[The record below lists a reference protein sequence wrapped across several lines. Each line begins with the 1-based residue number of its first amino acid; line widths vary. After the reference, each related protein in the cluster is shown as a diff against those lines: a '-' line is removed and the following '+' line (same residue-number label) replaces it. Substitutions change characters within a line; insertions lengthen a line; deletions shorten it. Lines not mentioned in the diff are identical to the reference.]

1 MSKDKKGG
9 KSAFDV
15 YLSGE
20 RLEKLET
27 PSGIPIKEVYTQD
40 DIRGLDY
47 ERDLGNPGKY
57 PYTRGVYESMHRGRF
72 WTIRQ
77 LIGYG
82 TPEETNE
89 RIKFLFKQGQAGFA
103 LITDIPTQLGLD
115 PDSPLAIGA
124 VGAAGVSIATEEDLH
139 QCLADIPPDK
149 VSINLVTN
157 PPGAPAILSMYALLA
172 QKRGIALH
180 TLLGTVQNDPYFY
193 PSGGNLESFKF
204 FPLDLRVRLCVD
216 VLQFCC
222 QNLPKVNTFCL
233 CCYNLRDRGV
243 DAVLEGAFAFAAA
256 FELIQLGLDRGLEI
270 DEFAPRISFLSSG
283 NIDFFEEIAKTR
295 AMRRIWARMLK
306 ERFAAKN
313 PRSLKFRTHITTA
326 GASLTTQQ
334 PYNNII
340 RATSEVIGAVLAG
353 AQSMQVPGYD
363 EGFAI
368 PTEFSATLSLRVQQ
382 VVAYETGV
390 TRTPDPLAGS
400 YFIESLTNDLE
411 ERILDKLKQIEER
424 GGATH
429 CIQSGWLDKE
439 VDTARIKKVKE
450 MESGER
456 IIVGVNAFTSE
467 EQHKVEVFE
476 NREEEWRETRTRY
489 LRKFKEKR
497 DQAKVSQRLREI
509 TRRVKSGE
517 YLIPAVIEAIDA
529 QATLGEVCDEM
540 REAADFKL

>member
-1 MSKDKKGG
+1 MDESKKEAKD
-9 KSAFDV
+9 AFDV
-15 YLSGE
+15 YLAGE

-27 PSGIPIKEVYTQD
+27 PSGIPVKEVYTPD

-47 ERDLGNPGKY
+47 ERDLAAPGQY

-77 LIGYG
+77 LIGFG

-103 LITDIPTQLGLD
+103 LVTDIPTQLGLD
-115 PDSPLAIGA
+115 PDSPLSVGA

-139 QCLADIPPDK
+139 KCLADIPPEK
-149 VSINLVTN
+149 VGINLVAN
-157 PPGAPAILSMYALLA
+157 PPGAPAILSMYALLG
-172 QKRGIALH
+172 QKRGIPLNM
-180 TLLGTVQNDPYFY
+180 LLGTVQNDPYFY

-256 FELIQLGLDRGLEI
+256 FELIQLALDRGLKI

-306 ERFAAKN
+306 ERFGARN
-313 PRSLKFRTHITTA
+313 PRSLKFRTHVTTA
-326 GASLTTQQ
+326 GSSLTTQQ

-368 PTEFSATLSLRVQQ
+368 PTEFSATLSLRIQQ

-390 TRTPDPLAGS
+390 ARTPDPLAGS

-411 ERILDKLKQIEER
+411 GRMLEKLEQIEGK
-424 GGATH
+424 GGATLLH
-429 CIQSGWLDKE
+429 P
-439 VDTARIKKVKE
+439 V
-450 MESGER
+450 
-456 IIVGVNAFTSE
+456 
-467 EQHKVEVFE
+467 
-476 NREEEWRETRTRY
+476 
-489 LRKFKEKR
+489 
-497 DQAKVSQRLREI
+497 RLAG
-509 TRRVKSGE
+509 RRG
-517 YLIPAVIEAIDA
+517 
-529 QATLGEVCDEM
+529 G
-540 REAADFKL
+540 